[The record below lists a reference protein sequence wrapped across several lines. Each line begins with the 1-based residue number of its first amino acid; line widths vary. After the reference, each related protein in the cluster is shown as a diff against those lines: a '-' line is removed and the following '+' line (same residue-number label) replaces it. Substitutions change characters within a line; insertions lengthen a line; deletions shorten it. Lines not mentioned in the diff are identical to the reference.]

1 MKKLMAF
8 ALISLFLL
16 ALGGCYGDRE
26 DSGGGRDHGSH
37 SH

>member
-8 ALISLFLL
+8 AIISLFLL
-16 ALGGCYGDRE
+16 ALGGCGERGD
-26 DSGGGRDHGSH
+26 GGGGHDHGSH